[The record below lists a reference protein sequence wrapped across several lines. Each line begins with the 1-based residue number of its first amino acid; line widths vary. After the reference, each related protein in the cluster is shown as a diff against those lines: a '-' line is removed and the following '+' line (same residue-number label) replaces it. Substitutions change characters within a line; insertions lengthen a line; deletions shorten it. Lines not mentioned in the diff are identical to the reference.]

1 VFGAKFPLTE
11 EGVYYMLKQDFT
23 KPTKLGI
30 RSQEKKD
37 RRKKPWSL
45 LG

>member
-1 VFGAKFPLTE
+1 VSGAKSPLS
-11 EGVYYMLKQDFT
+11 EGMYYMLKQDFT

-37 RRKKPWSL
+37 RGKTVDTV
-45 LG
+45 